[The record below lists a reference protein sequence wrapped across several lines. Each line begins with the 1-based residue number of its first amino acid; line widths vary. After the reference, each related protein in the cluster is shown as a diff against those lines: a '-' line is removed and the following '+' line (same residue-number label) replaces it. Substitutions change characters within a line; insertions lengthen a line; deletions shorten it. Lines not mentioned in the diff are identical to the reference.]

1 MYWFKFCI
9 ELLSFWIEMYFGII
23 LVTGKMRW
31 RHERCRPR
39 LNSRTP
45 TLEGPF
51 QTTHLYE
58 RDSLEG
64 ACYWVMFLDTWQ
76 VMTSHR
82 HFNRFAVIESCSYFS
97 YINQHLKWFVERD
110 FLQRI
115 QIVFV
120 DPDSNITCIPFD
132 AEDRIIICQ
141 IPGETKGDFQVV
153 KPLGPYSAENL
164 GFGPLVSI
172 CFDFEMDPVK

>member
-9 ELLSFWIEMYFGII
+9 ELLSFWVEMYFGI
-23 LVTGKMRW
+23 LVIGKMRW

-39 LNSRTP
+39 L
-45 TLEGPF
+45 LELFPNN
-51 QTTHLYE
+51 TDE

-64 ACYWVMFLDTWQ
+64 ACWVMLDIWQ

-120 DPDSNITCIPFD
+120 DPDSNIAFIPFD